1 MSAAAARAPFPA
13 ELPRAVETRVRS
25 GEVELAVR
33 TWGAPNARP
42 PLVLVHGYPDTQATW
57 EPVIGRLAGERFII
71 TYDVRGAGAS
81 SAPARTSGYALPR
94 LVDDLLAV
102 LDAIVP
108 KQAVHLVGHDWGSI
122 QSWEAVTAP
131 ELRARFLSFTSIAGP
146 CLDHAGHFLRE
157 HSLREVGIQVAKSWY
172 VTLFQ
177 LPGTEQIWRL
187 IGPRWNALSQRL
199 EGVPATS
206 GDRTLDGPRGIGMYR
221 ANFVPRL
228 ARPRQRTTDVP
239 IQLLVPTRDHF
250 ASPHLADDTSRW
262 APYTVRRDVFAG
274 HWLHVS
280 HPDVVARAIAK
291 FTTDIDA
298 ARAPRCARSG
308 PLAGKLAVITGAGS
322 GIGRATTFELVEHG
336 ATVVAADVDLAAATV
351 TAELGVLL
359 GGTVHAEH
367 VDVADP
373 QAMAE
378 FAARV
383 ARDYG
388 VPDIVIN
395 NAGIGAAGG
404 FLATSAE
411 EWDRVLAINLGG
423 VVTGCRL
430 FARQMVAEAL
440 PGHIINVSS
449 AAAFA
454 PSKSLSAYATSKAA
468 VLMLSECLRADLAR
482 HGIRVGALC
491 PGFIATAITTTTRF
505 AGDDSEREQRRRRT
519 VDRLYRR
526 RGLTADDAARAIV
539 DAILHDRPLSLV
551 GGEAHAL
558 RWLQRGSPRL
568 ARLLARLE
576 LPGGR

>member
-1 MSAAAARAPFPA
+1 VSAVARNAAPLSR
-13 ELPRAVETRVRS
+13 VTETRVRS

-33 TWGAPNARP
+33 TWGAPNGRP

-57 EPVIGRLAGERFII
+57 EPVIARLAGERFII
-71 TYDVRGAGAS
+71 TYDVRGAGSS
-81 SAPARTSGYALPR
+81 SAPAKTSGYALPR

-102 LDAIVP
+102 LDAVVP

-146 CLDHAGHFLRE
+146 CLDHAGHWVRE
-157 HSLREVGIQVAKSWY
+157 HSLREVGEQFAKSWY
-172 VTLFQ
+172 ITLFQ
-177 LPGTEQIWRL
+177 LPGAQRLWEL
-187 IGPRWNALSQRL
+187 IGPRWNAISQRV
-199 EGVPATS
+199 EGVPATT
-206 GDRTLDGPRGIGMYR
+206 GDRTLDGARGVGLYR
-221 ANFVPRL
+221 ANFIPRL
-228 ARPRQRTTDVP
+228 ARPRQRTTEVP
-239 IQLLVPTRDHF
+239 VQLLVPTRDHYE
-250 ASPHLADDTSRW
+250 SPRLADDTARW
-262 APYTVRRDVFAG
+262 APHTVRRDVFAG

-280 HPDVVARAIAK
+280 HPEVVARAIAT
-291 FTTDIDA
+291 FATDIDA
-298 ARAPRCARSG
+298 GRIPRRAKSG
-308 PLAGKLAVITGAGS
+308 PLAGKLAVVTGAGS
-322 GIGRATTFELVEHG
+322 GIGRATAFDLVEHG

-351 TAELGVLL
+351 TAELGTLL
-359 GGTVHAEH
+359 GGTVHAER

-373 QAMAE
+373 RAMTE
-378 FAARV
+378 FAERV
-383 ARDYG
+383 ARLHG

-395 NAGIGAAGG
+395 NAGIGAAGR

-430 FARQMVAEAL
+430 FAQQMVAQAR

-454 PSKSLSAYATSKAA
+454 PSKLLSAYATSKAA
-468 VLMLSECLRADLAR
+468 VLMLSECLRADLAP

-505 AGDDSEREQRRRRT
+505 SGDDTEREQRRRRT

-526 RGLTADDAARAIV
+526 RGLTGDDAARAII
-539 DAILHDRPLSLV
+539 DAILHDRPLTLV
-551 GGEAHAL
+551 GSEAHAL